1 MLGIAVLFAA
11 LMSAVQLALSIYAK
25 SPREA
30 NQFITPLYFI
40 TVLPALA
47 VQYITE
53 WQQSTSA
60 YLLPVLNSFF
70 TFRELLLGTVNWGHL
85 ALAAVSSAFYAAL
98 AVEWAIVLMSRESVI
113 FRT

>member
-1 MLGIAVLFAA
+1 
-11 LMSAVQLALSIYAK
+11 LSIYAK

-30 NQFITPLYFI
+30 QQFITPLYFI

-53 WQQSTSA
+53 WQTSSWA
-60 YLLPVLNSFF
+60 YLAPVLNTFF
-70 TFRELLLGTVNWGHL
+70 AFRELLLGTVNWGHL
-85 ALAAVSSAFYAAL
+85 LLASVSSAFYAAL
-98 AVEWAIVLMSRESVI
+98 AVEGAIYLMSRESVI